1 MGRAKLILWASC
13 KSIGWAMDKRVK
25 LISLIVSY
33 DDMMHAEIACNILLK
48 NEVKEEDEL
57 YQPVLTAAIVAYAR
71 PFKKSRK
78 LIALSPEWCSWHNDV
93 QRELHRQMI
102 GLRDT
107 SIAHSDSSMHT
118 VCLLPVV
125 SNGRRVPN
133 LIATR
138 VISGDLSAKR
148 ISGMLGLIRESMKR
162 IDSEKIRLINE
173 LHPNHSFPESGL
185 KLEI

>member
-1 MGRAKLILWASC
+1 
-13 KSIGWAMDKRVK
+13 MDKKVK

-33 DDMMHAEIACNILLK
+33 DDLMHAEVACNILLK
-48 NEVKEEDEL
+48 NKVKEEDEL

-78 LIALSPEWCSWHNDV
+78 LITLSPEWCSWHNDV
-93 QRELHRQMI
+93 QRELHSQMI

-138 VISGDLSAKR
+138 VISGDLSAKH
-148 ISGMLGLIRESMKR
+148 ISGMLDLIRESMKR
-162 IDSEKIRLINE
+162 IDLEKMSLINE
-173 LHPNHSFPESGL
+173 LHPSRFLPENGI
-185 KLEI
+185 KLEV